1 MSYSFEYIDII
12 LLAMIAGFIFL
23 RLRGILGKKTGY
35 EDEMASSF
43 PHDFSKEPLQ
53 KNKANMEFN
62 EEAKNNFIKGAKIA
76 YENIVVSFS
85 SGNLSGVKQI
95 LSKKVYDQFENAIKD
110 RKSNGQISETT
121 FIGINSAEIKKHEN
135 NKGFLEVT
143 VDFAS
148 EIISCIK
155 DKDNKIISGDPK
167 KVKKVYDTWIFSKEM
182 SSNNP
187 NWHLIGTESWLTK
200 ISDKDKK
207 DWDSFINS
215 NYKLEDK
222 DGTSKKNKQTKYY
235 ISIDLHGYTLEQANK
250 KVNELILDC
259 YEKGIRNINIITGK
273 GNRSN
278 NQKDPY
284 QSKDLSILKYA
295 VPDYITNNSD
305 LMDKI
310 LKIDQETVNEASSGS
325 FNILLKKKQL

>member
-1 MSYSFEYIDII
+1 MNYSFEYIDII

-23 RLRGILGKKTGY
+23 RLRGILGKKSGY

-43 PHDFSKEPLQ
+43 PHDFSKEPIK
-53 KNKANMEFN
+53 KNQSNIEFN
-62 EEAKNNFIKGAKIA
+62 VEAKNNFIKGAKIA
-76 YENIVVSFS
+76 YENIIVSFS

-135 NKGFLEVT
+135 SKGLIEVT

-167 KVKKVYDTWIFSKEM
+167 KVKKVYGTWTFSKEV

-187 NWHLIGTESWLTK
+187 NWLLIGTESWLSK

-207 DWDSFINS
+207 DWENFINS
-215 NYKLEDK
+215 SNSVEDK
-222 DGTSKKNKQTKYY
+222 DKISNSKKNNQSN
-235 ISIDLHGYTLEQANK
+235 ISIDLHGYTLDQANR
-250 KVNELILDC
+250 KVSELIINSF
-259 YEKGIRNINIITGK
+259 EKGIRNLNIITGK
-273 GNRSN
+273 GNRSS

-284 QSKDLSILKYA
+284 QSKDLSILKYS
-295 VPDYITNNSD
+295 VPDYILNNTE

-310 LKIDQETVNEASSGS
+310 IKIDYMSADETTSGS
-325 FNILLKKKQL
+325 FNILLKKNWL

>member
-23 RLRGILGKKTGY
+23 RLRGILGKKSGY
-35 EDEMASSF
+35 EDEMSSSF

-53 KNKANMEFN
+53 KNQKYMEFDD
-62 EEAKNNFIKGAKIA
+62 EAKNNFIKGAKIA

-85 SGNLSGVKQI
+85 SGNLTGVKQI
-95 LSKKVYDQFENAIKD
+95 LSKKVYDQFENAIKEM
-110 RKSNGQISETT
+110 KTNGQISETT

-155 DKDNKIISGDPK
+155 DKNDKIISGDPK
-167 KVKKVYDTWIFSKEM
+167 KVKKVYDTWIFSKEI

-187 NWHLIGTESWLTK
+187 NWLLIGTESWLSK

-207 DWDSFINS
+207 DWNNFINS
-215 NYKLEDK
+215 KNKLEDK
-222 DGTSKKNKQTKYY
+222 DKASNTYVSTQSSL
-235 ISIDLHGYTLEQANK
+235 SIDLHGYTLDQANN
-250 KVNELILDC
+250 KVRKLILSC
-259 YEKGIRNINIITGK
+259 FEKGIRNINIITGK

-278 NQKDPY
+278 NEKNPY

-295 VPDYITNNSD
+295 VPDYIKNNSD

-310 LKIDQETVNEASSGS
+310 LKIDQEIVNEASSGS
-325 FNILLKKKQL
+325 FNIFLKKNWL